1 MLYALIIIVSFFVV
15 WFLFGKLRK
24 TRQLGYIE
32 RYQCHS
38 GIFKKFADKHTQ
50 LSSEEINIVAKALRD
65 YFYICNLAGR
75 RRMVSMPSQA
85 VDDMWHEFILFTRE
99 YKLFCEKG
107 LGRFIHH
114 TPAEAMP
121 NPHLPQRGI
130 KRAWRLACA
139 KEGINPKKPNRLPLL
154 FAIDSRLEIG
164 NGFVYDID
172 CKNKSSPAYGSGY
185 CAGDIGCASGC
196 GGDSGS
202 DSNSIFDSD
211 SGCGGDSGCSGGCGG
226 D

>member
-1 MLYALIIIVSFFVV
+1 MQYAVIIIVLLSVG
-15 WFLFGKLRK
+15 WFLSGKLRK
-24 TRQLGYIE
+24 ARHLRYIE
-32 RYQCHS
+32 NYQYHP
-38 GIFKKFADKHTQ
+38 GVFKKFADKHPQ
-50 LSSEEINIVAKALRD
+50 LSKTEINLVAQALRD
-65 YFYICNLAGR
+65 YFHVCNQAGK

-99 YKLFCEKG
+99 YQLYCEKA
-107 LGRFIHH
+107 LGRFLHH
-114 TPAEAMP
+114 TPAEAMSSP
-121 NPHLPQRGI
+121 LLAQGGI

-154 FAIDSRLEIG
+154 FAIDSRLDIK
-164 NGFVYDID
+164 NGFVYEID
-172 CKNKSSPAYGSGY
+172 CRNKNSPAYGSGY

-202 DSNSIFDSD
+202 DSIFDSD